1 MFEIFQKRER
11 VDQNIPHVS
20 INFSLGQFRFN
31 QAAVKKYIN
40 GKPFVKVFFDKD
52 LLRIGFKFSFTH
64 DTNYLALRDIKG
76 STYLFCKSILNHL
89 NIQINQTT
97 SFELK
102 EDEQI
107 IYFNY

>member
-1 MFEIFQKRER
+1 MFELFQKRER
-11 VDQNIPHVS
+11 INQNIPHVS
-20 INFSLGQFRFN
+20 INFTLGQFRFN

-40 GKPFVKVFFDKD
+40 GKPFVKILFDKD
-52 LLRIGFKFSFTH
+52 QHRIGFQFSFTH
-64 DTNYLALRDIKG
+64 DTNYLALRDVKG

-89 NIQINQTT
+89 NFQLKQTT

-107 IYFNY
+107 IYLKY